1 MQTWCERQG
10 QVEIGV
16 IEHEGHTF
24 AALGAS
30 VQGRHVTGY
39 TGLKTG
45 DIFLSTWCG
54 KTMLACRSDV
64 VEEYHGGGLV
74 LMFRLTNSRFIVGYA
89 LGEKGMLF
97 RGELL
102 TDCTDDEARRAARRI
117 ALHFAE
123 LDAQDEYEA
132 NQIETERLLDIEYR
146 CPACG
151 HEWHE
156 TYECA
161 CDSECPACGTE
172 NIMALDWKEH
182 GD

>member
-16 IEHEGHTF
+16 IEHEGRTF
-24 AALGAS
+24 AALGSS
-30 VQGRHVTGY
+30 VQGRHITGY

-45 DIFLSTWCG
+45 DIFLTTWCG
-54 KTMLACRSDV
+54 KVMLACRSEV
-64 VEEYHGGGLV
+64 VEEHHDGSLV
-74 LMFRLTNSRFIVGYA
+74 LLFRLTKGRFVVGFA

-97 RGELL
+97 RGELV
-102 TDCTDDEARRAARRI
+102 TNCTDDQARRTALRI
-117 ALHFAE
+117 AQHFAE

-132 NQIETERLLDIEYR
+132 NQNDDERLLDIDYR
-146 CPACG
+146 CPKCG
-151 HEWHE
+151 HEWEE

-161 CDSECPACGTE
+161 CDSECPVCDLN
-172 NIMALDWKEH
+172 NITALDWKEH